1 MRYEESAH
9 LVALGPVRDLGTDF
23 LNDAR
28 GVRARDE
35 GVVLD
40 EEAEILDLPVDGV
53 QGGGDDLDEKL
64 LGAGLRDGDL
74 GDLPLALL
82 HGEDKSFLGSHG
94 EDEEQEV
101 VESREVGENGRI
113 DAGVSTPSPAVY
125 VGHRKDLS

>member
-53 QGGGDDLDEKL
+53 QGRSGDLNEKL
-64 LGAGLRDGDL
+64 IGAGLGDRDL
-74 GDLPLALL
+74 SDLPLALL
-82 HGEDKSFLGSHG
+82 DGKNESLLGSHG
-94 EDEEQEV
+94 QTEERDV
-101 VESREVGENGRI
+101 GSGEVGRRCRI
-113 DAGVSTPSPAVY
+113 TKAIASRY
-125 VGHRKDLS
+125 M

>member
-23 LNDAR
+23 LNDTR

-40 EEAEILDLPVDGV
+40 EESEILDLPVDGV
-53 QGGGDDLDEKL
+53 QGRSGDLDEKL
-64 LGAGLRDGDL
+64 FGAGLGDRDL

-82 HGEDKSFLGSHG
+82 DGKDESLLGSHVQN
-94 EDEEQEV
+94 EERE
-101 VESREVGENGRI
+101 VESGEVGERCGI
-113 DAGVSTPSPAVY
+113 VEAIVSRY
-125 VGHRKDLS
+125 M